1 MPDQTSQ
8 AKKGLSVKKILSPH
22 TLLTSVAFA
31 IAILFPYERVT
42 AAVDASVYTHYDNA
56 VQTRF
61 TTTID
66 YVNDYRLHNGQ
77 SALSFNNELQ
87 AVAQKRAEEISRTK
101 LFDHFDLEGRTF
113 YKYFGDNAPQVACEN
128 LSSSLSDNPSTPF
141 RGWRKSPPHK
151 ECMLD
156 SRMKSYGIATTM
168 VSSENHGKKVISV
181 FIAGGR

>member
-87 AVAQKRAEEISRTK
+87 EVAQKRAEEISRTK

-156 SRMKSYGIATTM
+156 SRM
-168 VSSENHGKKVISV
+168 NKVGFAQMPLDTKHSQHRFITV
-181 FIAGGR
+181 MIAGS